1 MKKAVLVVSFGTS
14 YIKAGE
20 KNIDPIEQDIAG
32 ALPGWELRRAY
43 TSSMII
49 KKLRERD
56 GIQVDNMRQALKRLR
71 EEGYDHILVQPTHVI
86 PGIEYEGMREDIR
99 QEENGFA
106 CIACG
111 LPLLACE
118 EDFDQAANAMVQD
131 VASYYEAGM
140 EIVFMGHGSDHQANE
155 AYRRLA
161 GKLRERGERYHIGTV
176 EAKPDLED
184 VKQSAKNSQSKKVLL
199 QPLMIVA
206 GDHAHNDMAGEEDS
220 WKTCLEEAGFEVTCR
235 LRGMGE
241 IGAIRELFVS
251 HVRKAAEGIGEKK
264 Q

>member
-99 QEENGFA
+99 QEENGFG

-176 EAKPDLED
+176 EAK
-184 VKQSAKNSQSKKVLL
+184 L